1 MHRVGSKIVTKTK
14 RKIPYTLPAAL
25 STVFQFTDADLR
37 ANRKGTI
44 SAAQKQTMQ
53 EKHEDNIELAQIGII
68 FITVIGFF
76 GSGLAAIEDGLP
88 LFEMWAW
95 MTFTLLL
102 VNGVVWLIFR
112 YNHTRLTR
120 TIQKE
125 VIEQV
130 RGPMFVTTEGG
141 KDRTYYFCIGSQR
154 FDITFTDHS
163 LLKRFIMPGQ
173 QATVYYT
180 SGWRHVLSVELHPA
194 PLETPT

>member
-1 MHRVGSKIVTKTK
+1 MSKTK

-25 STVFQFTDADLR
+25 STVFHFTDADLHT
-37 ANRKGTI
+37 NRKGTI

-53 EKHEDNIELAQIGII
+53 DKHTDNIEIAQIGII

-76 GSGLAAIEDGLP
+76 GSGLAAIVDGLP

-102 VNGVVWLIFR
+102 TNTVVWLILR
-112 YNHTRLTR
+112 YNYARMSR

-141 KDRTYYFCIGSQR
+141 RDRRYYFCVGGQR
-154 FDITFTDHS
+154 FKITFSDYS
-163 LLKRFIMPGQ
+163 LLERFITPGQ
-173 QATVYYT
+173 QATAYYT
-180 SGWRHVLSVELHPA
+180 SGWRHVLSVKLHP
-194 PLETPT
+194 TPPTTST